1 MKWSD
6 LDPTEDW
13 TWEFRGKLVL
23 IAWAVAVVASVFPEP
38 VLLLAF
44 PVFPLGLLYGIPG
57 LTSLFPPPAGT
68 PTVSKNPANEMFLA
82 VAAAWVIYL
91 AISLTATLAKRRTVF
106 LIFYFGLILL
116 LVFNVR
122 GCRIFLKQVE

>member
-23 IAWAVAVVASVFPEP
+23 AAWSLAVVASAFPEP
-38 VLLLAF
+38 VLLLTF
-44 PVFPLGLLYGIPG
+44 PLFPLGLLYGIPG
-57 LTSLFPPPAGT
+57 LTLLFPPPAT
-68 PTVSKNPANEMFLA
+68 APTATTNPMSEFLLPMT
-82 VAAAWVIYL
+82 VGWVMYL
-91 AISLTATLAKRRTVF
+91 MVSLTATVTRKRTIFLVF
-106 LIFYFGLILL
+106 YLGLIMLL
-116 LVFNVR
+116 ILNVR